1 MKWRE
6 GLINVITR
14 DRVID
19 SDLKKQIDGDRLH
32 ISEKHFKKEEIEYC
46 KLILLFQVS

>member
-6 GLINVITR
+6 DLINVITR

-19 SDLKKQIDGDRLH
+19 SDLKRQIDGDRLH
-32 ISEKHFKKEEIEYC
+32 ISEKHFKEEIEYC